1 MAIHRLIASGSYG
14 PDEIKAMTAAYETA
28 LVEIGLVDRD
38 NPFTE
43 LIANSILTIAATG
56 ERDPKKIKQR
66 ALRALGT
73 RVRDV
78 A

>member
-1 MAIHRLIASGSYG
+1 
-14 PDEIKAMTAAYETA
+14 MTAAYETA
-28 LVEIGLVDRD
+28 LVQIGLVDRGG
-38 NPFTE
+38 PLAE
-43 LIANSILTIAATG
+43 LIANSILTVTATG
-56 ERDPKKIKQR
+56 ERDPEKIKER